1 MKKRINEG
9 GNIFKNADGQPD
21 TIRINRVDVEP
32 TVQWLETITGLEL
45 TDYKLGTTGLAP
57 SSGDIDLA
65 VDQEKINK
73 EQLIAKLS
81 GWLRSKNMD
90 PAEYIKKSGVSVHFK
105 TPIQGNPKNG
115 NVQTRKDGYRGG
127 GSSAGASDS
136 GAVSADGATT
146 VAR

>member
-1 MKKRINEG
+1 MKKKINEG
-9 GNIFKNADGQPD
+9 GNIFKTQDGKPD

-45 TDYKLGTTGLAP
+45 TDFKLGTTGLAP

-65 VDQEKINK
+65 VDQNKINK

-90 PAEYIKKSGVSVHFK
+90 PVSYTHL
-105 TPIQGNPKNG
+105 TLP
-115 NVQTRKDGYRGG
+115 TSR
-127 GSSAGASDS
+127 
-136 GAVSADGATT
+136 
-146 VAR
+146 

>member
-45 TDYKLGTTGLAP
+45 TDFKLGTTGLAP

-65 VDQEKINK
+65 QDFYLGNITKDDSKFQAKDFVKRVALSDGELKDK
-73 EQLIAKLS
+73 EVRFLVRMKQA
-81 GWLRSKNMD
+81 W
-90 PAEYIKKSGVSVHFK
+90 
-105 TPIQGNPKNG
+105 
-115 NVQTRKDGYRGG
+115 GYQYF
-127 GSSAGASDS
+127 D
-136 GAVSADGATT
+136 
-146 VAR
+146 